1 MTEFSENQKEYLDKL
16 FKNVTTALSEKTSE
30 LKNDLKT
37 QIGEIKYELNSVINQ
52 QQEKITALEIENKKL
67 QKAVIQLQRKVR
79 KNNLVIFGIKETQ
92 TNITE
97 QVTKIFKDILEIEI
111 LSSDIN
117 DVYEV
122 GRNGTDKKPVIVE
135 LNSYQKK
142 LLILKNSSKL
152 KGKNI
157 YIANDLCWE
166 DREVNN
172 TLNKHLKEA
181 RSKGAQAYIKGQK
194 LIIANE
200 PYTVEDLE
208 KNTVEEDAPIDTKI
222 VEKESVQSLSAPST
236 PNSQSRQKRL
246 IHELGAEET
255 EHQDQKKEKQAARIQ
270 KKCNTQQT
278 IKTRSNSVST
288 KQTIN

>member
-37 QIGEIKYELNSVINQ
+37 QIREIKYELNSVINQ

-135 LNSYQKK
+135 LNSY
-142 LLILKNSSKL
+142 
-152 KGKNI
+152 
-157 YIANDLCWE
+157 
-166 DREVNN
+166 
-172 TLNKHLKEA
+172 
-181 RSKGAQAYIKGQK
+181 
-194 LIIANE
+194 
-200 PYTVEDLE
+200 
-208 KNTVEEDAPIDTKI
+208 
-222 VEKESVQSLSAPST
+222 
-236 PNSQSRQKRL
+236 
-246 IHELGAEET
+246 
-255 EHQDQKKEKQAARIQ
+255 
-270 KKCNTQQT
+270 
-278 IKTRSNSVST
+278 
-288 KQTIN
+288 